1 MAKIAVVGECMAE
14 LYMQGDGY
22 KQTFAG
28 DTFNC
33 AVYLKR
39 SSPKDSVEYISVLGK
54 DSWSKKMTSCFKE
67 HNLDTNYLDF
77 KDDKTIGLYIITT
90 DNGERSFSYW
100 RGESAAK
107 ELFTTPVLEKIKEDI
122 SSFDMIYF
130 SAISLAIM
138 NEKGRNS
145 FFETIQKARETGVKI
160 VFDTNYRP
168 KLYTNTQKA
177 KDIYNEVINYCDIV
191 LPSIEDEEDLW
202 GVSDSNKII
211 EKLKTAGVKEI
222 ILKAGKEDI
231 MYYYQNEIKIVKIKA
246 LENIVDSTSAG
257 DSFNG
262 AYLSARLKGDNIED
276 SILKGQELA
285 SKVIMH
291 KGAIV

>member
-14 LYMQGDGY
+14 LYAQENGY
-22 KQTFAG
+22 IQTFAG

-39 SSPKDSVEYISVLGK
+39 SSPKDTVEYISVLGEDK
-54 DSWSKKMTSCFKE
+54 WSNKMLSCFKE
-67 HNLDTNYLDF
+67 HNLDTNYIDYIE
-77 KDDKTIGLYIITT
+77 DKTIGLYIITT

-107 ELFTTPVLEKIKEDI
+107 ELFTTPIIEKIEQDI
-122 SSFDMIYF
+122 FSFDMIYF

-138 NEKGRNS
+138 NKKGRS
-145 FFETIQKARETGVKI
+145 TFFKIIKKARKYGVKI

-168 KLYTNTQKA
+168 KLYADIQEA
-177 KDIYNEVINYCDIV
+177 KDIYNETINYCDIV

-202 GVSDSNKII
+202 ADSNSIEII
-211 EKLKTAGVKEI
+211 EKLRFAGVKEI

-231 MYYYQNEIKIVKIKA
+231 MYYYENEIKTAKIQA
-246 LENIVDSTSAG
+246 LENVVDSTSAG

-262 AYLSARLKGDNIED
+262 AYLSARLNGNNIEN